1 MLQSA
6 WVLLLL
12 LGLPLLV
19 FFGRGKRISASVR
32 YSSVDGL
39 KGCGVSLRRRF
50 RWVLFAARLV
60 CLALLI
66 VALARPRKGT
76 SISHMSTEG
85 VAMEIVVDHSGS
97 MGEQMR
103 YDGEVFNRLEVVK
116 RVVAEFVAGNDDDL
130 EGRAG
135 DLLGL
140 VSFAKYADTLCPL
153 VRGHDVL
160 LEFLEQTEI
169 VKIRSEDGT
178 AIGDAIALAA
188 ARLKTAEQQIM
199 ENNAKV
205 AQESSDD
212 EQKEPD
218 FTIKSKVI
226 VLLTDG
232 INNAGEHTPMEA
244 AKLAKEWGIKIYT
257 VGIGGGQS
265 MATMGGFR
273 IPMGQSIDEGLL
285 KTIAEETGGFYGK
298 AVDGERLREIYAKID
313 SLEKTEVKS
322 VEYVDYAEQFGPW
335 AMAGLGLLVFEIL
348 SGCTVFRKIP

>member
-1 MLQSA
+1 
-6 WVLLLL
+6 
-12 LGLPLLV
+12 
-19 FFGRGKRISASVR
+19 
-32 YSSVDGL
+32 
-39 KGCGVSLRRRF
+39 
-50 RWVLFAARLV
+50 
-60 CLALLI
+60 
-66 VALARPRKGT
+66 
-76 SISHMSTEG
+76 MSTEG

-130 EGRAG
+130 DGRAG

-140 VSFAKYADTLCPL
+140 VSFARYADTLCPL
-153 VRGHDVL
+153 VHGHEVL
-160 LEFLEQTEI
+160 LEFLKQTEL
-169 VKIRSEDGT
+169 VKVRSEDGT

-199 ENNAKV
+199 ENNAKA
-205 AQESSDD
+205 AQELGDD
-212 EQKEPD
+212 DQKEPD

-232 INNAGEHTPMEA
+232 INNAGEHTPLAA
-244 AKLAKEWGIKIYT
+244 AKLAQEWGIKIYT

-265 MATMGGFR
+265 MATMGGFQ
-273 IPMGQSIDEGLL
+273 IPLGESLDEGLL

-298 AVDGERLREIYAKID
+298 AVDGETLRKIYEKID

-348 SGCTVFRKIP
+348 AGCTVFREIP

>member
-1 MLQSA
+1 MLESA

-12 LGLPLLV
+12 LVLPLLV
-19 FFGRGKRISASVR
+19 FFGRSKRTSASVR

-39 KGCGVSLRRRF
+39 KGCGVSWRRRL
-50 RWVLFAARLV
+50 RPVLFVARLV
-60 CLALLI
+60 CLALLV

-97 MGEQMR
+97 MGEKMS
-103 YDGEVFNRLEVVK
+103 YEGEVFDRLEVVK

-130 EGRAG
+130 DGRTG

-140 VSFAKYADTLCPL
+140 VSFARYADTLCPL

-160 LEFLEQTEI
+160 LEFLKQTKL

-205 AQESSDD
+205 AEDSGDD
-212 EQKEPD
+212 DQKEPD

-232 INNAGEHTPMEA
+232 INNAGEHTPVEA
-244 AKLAKEWGIKIYT
+244 AKLAGEWGIKIYT
-257 VGIGGGQS
+257 VGIGGGRS
-265 MATMGGFR
+265 MGRMGGFQ
-273 IPMGQSIDEGLL
+273 IQMGKSLDEGLL
-285 KTIAEETGGFYGK
+285 RTIAEETGGFYGK
-298 AVDGERLREIYAKID
+298 AVDGETLREIYEKID

-348 SGCTVFRKIP
+348 AGCTVFRKIP